1 MVVNATNDKIVIS
14 TKENELTAEKKPS
27 VLDGKQT
34 KAFLFSLNNTCIYA
48 I

>member
-34 KAFLFSLNNTCIYA
+34 KYFSFL
-48 I
+48 